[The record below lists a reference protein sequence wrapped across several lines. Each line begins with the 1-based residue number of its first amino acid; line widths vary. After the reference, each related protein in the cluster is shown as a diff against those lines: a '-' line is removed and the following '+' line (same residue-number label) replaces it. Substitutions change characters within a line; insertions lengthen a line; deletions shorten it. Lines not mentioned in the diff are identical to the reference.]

1 MGIHRTP
8 EELKS
13 IIRSG
18 TMHLVAMGGMSN
30 FSFPKLSAETGI
42 SAPTVYK
49 HYENKEV
56 LLTTCFMMIDREIS
70 DMVARFVKKI
80 PYDVEDIVSLENHC
94 RLLWLSYWKYL
105 LSDSD
110 RTRFYWNYFNSSS
123 YNSEISKQRRENFS
137 EFLRFIQGMNE
148 RFPMSDN
155 CDLNMLSVNLIEG
168 TVSAAVKVLRG
179 VYKNDEVTMNT
190 VYHMM
195 FRPIF
200 FVSLSDMT
208 EADERKAISQ

>member
-1 MGIHRTP
+1 MGTHRTP

-18 TMHLVAMGGMSN
+18 TMHLVAMGGMPN
-30 FSFPKLSAETGI
+30 FSFPKLSAQTGI

-56 LLTTCFMMIDREIS
+56 LLTTCFLMIDREIS

-94 RLLWLSYWKYL
+94 RLLWMSYWKHL

-110 RTRFYWNYFNSSS
+110 RTKFYWSYCNSSS
-123 YNSEISKQRRENFS
+123 YSSEISRQRKENFS
-137 EFLRFIQGMNE
+137 EFFNFIYGMNE

-155 CDLNMLSVNLIEG
+155 CDLHMLSVNLIDG
-168 TVSAAVKVLRG
+168 TVSAAVKVLNG
-179 VYKNDEVTMNT
+179 VYKDDEITMNT

-200 FVSLSDMT
+200 SVSLSDIAD
-208 EADERKAISQ
+208 ADERKAIGQ